1 MLQAKYP
8 QIVPRATFFPPPS
21 VFVNK
26 VFLEHS
32 HVLEFTIVY
41 D

>member
-1 MLQAKYP
+1 MLQAKYL
-8 QIVPRATFFPPPS
+8 QIVLRATFPPPS

-41 D
+41 G